1 MQAEH
6 DPRLFDL
13 ADHAERATQLPGQG
27 CRLHRLE
34 VYNWGT
40 FDGSVWTFEV
50 EGANALLTGDIGSGK
65 STLVDAV
72 TTLLLPAHR
81 ISYNKAA
88 GADTRERDLRSYV
101 LGHYKSEHNEETGG
115 TRPVGLRGPENYS
128 VLLAV
133 FASSSGEAGTKTVHD
148 AASSPVTIAQ
158 VFRAREDGG
167 QPERFFVTADA
178 DLSIAKHFVIEPG
191 EGFRELKRKLRE
203 AGAQTFDG
211 FPEYGR
217 TFRRR
222 LGIESD
228 QVLELFHQTVSMK
241 AVDNLNDFVRSHMLE
256 PFDMSGRI
264 RDLLEHFDDLTRA
277 HDAVVRARHQLELLD
292 PLVDHIDAYDGLTV
306 ALDGLNRQREAL
318 PYFFADHTQ
327 DLITA
332 LIESIDQLLAE
343 LDGKIGEAD
352 CAIEGVREREQQ
364 LAIDIAQ
371 NGGDRLA
378 AIDADLARLPAE
390 RDQRR
395 RSLDRYNELLAGVG
409 IEGHGAVVDLQQFTA
424 VTAQIELRRTDLEV
438 EAAALDNQVVEL
450 RAERRELERSAESVN
465 TELKSLAGRQSNL
478 PARSLALRDELSAN
492 LSLDPASLPFA
503 GELLQVRPDAA
514 AWEGAA
520 ERVLRGF
527 ATSLLVPHEHYAA
540 VAEWINGR
548 HLGIRFV
555 YFRVPDRL
563 GRPRTIERTSAHP
576 VLADLIEIKPG
587 SAFEPWLRNELANRA
602 DHACVED
609 TREFARFDRAITQ
622 EGQIKSR
629 DRHEKD
635 DRSRIDDR
643 RSYVLGWTN
652 EAKVD
657 ALIAEAQE
665 ISRRIEGLEERLRSP
680 DGRRGEVQGVL
691 TDLALLAE
699 RNRWEDLDWATVDA
713 EITRLEAEH
722 ERIRSS
728 SDALAAL
735 TTELEVAARDRQE
748 RERAR
753 DALKD
758 ARAVESDRKTR
769 ALKRLE
775 VVREVLSDS
784 DAFAIARESFD
795 ELDGSIPE
803 EHRLNLSDPERIDAA
818 NHATREAVDI
828 GREAHTQR
836 LNQVAQRVVKGM
848 RDFRVVYAQESAEL
862 DDAIE
867 SAPEYRTLR
876 DRVATDDLPRFE
888 EEFRRSLRENTINEI
903 AGLSAQL
910 QSQANTI
917 RDRVARI
924 NTSLQAIDYNAN
936 RYIRL
941 VPESTPNTEIRQF
954 QDDLR
959 ACTSNI
965 TAGAGDDQYSE
976 QRFLQ
981 VKALVD
987 RFRGREGSTDQD
999 RAWARRVTDVRQ
1011 WYVFSASERWRDSDE
1026 EHESYSDSS
1035 GKSGGQKEKL
1045 AYTILAASLAYQF
1058 KLDSGDAGRTFRFVV
1073 IDEAFGRGSDD
1084 STRYA
1089 LRLFDELGLQLLI
1102 VTPLQ
1107 KIRVIEPYVSCV
1119 GLVQNPDGKGS
1130 LLQRVTIEEHL
1141 QARAQART
1149 PAGDDD

>member
-1 MQAEH
+1 MQAEQ
-6 DPRLFDL
+6 DRPRLDP
-13 ADHAERATQLPGQG
+13 ADHAEHAEQMPPPG
-27 CRLHRLE
+27 CRLQRLE

-133 FASSSGEAGTKTVHD
+133 FTARTADVVTPGLADSATPS
-148 AASSPVTIAQ
+148 VTIAQ

-167 QPERFFVTADA
+167 QPERFFVTADS
-178 DLSIAKHFVIEPG
+178 DLAIAKHFVIEPG
-191 EGFRELKRKLRE
+191 EGFRELKRNLRE

-264 RDLLEHFDDLTRA
+264 RDLLEHFDDLTKA

-292 PLVDHIDAYDGLTV
+292 PLVDHIDVYDALT
-306 ALDGLNRQREAL
+306 AELDGLDRQREAL
-318 PYFFADHTQ
+318 PFFFAERTQ
-327 DLITA
+327 DLVAA
-332 LIESIDQLLAE
+332 LIASIDLLLAE
-343 LDGKIGEAD
+343 MDGQIGEAD
-352 CAIEGVREREQQ
+352 TAIEGVREREQQ
-364 LAIDIAQ
+364 LAIAIAQ

-378 AIDADLARLPAE
+378 AIDAGLARLPAE

-409 IEGHGAVVDLQQFTA
+409 IEGHDAVADLQQFAA
-424 VTAQIELRRTDLEV
+424 VTAQIEQRRTDLEA
-438 EAAALDNQVVEL
+438 EAAGLDNQVVEL
-450 RAERRELERSAESVN
+450 RAQRNELERSAESVN

-478 PARSLALRDELSAN
+478 PARSLALRDELSAD
-492 LSLDPASLPFA
+492 LALDPDSLPFA
-503 GELLQVRPDAA
+503 GELLQVRTDAA

-527 ATSLLVPHEHYAA
+527 ATSLLVPNEHYAA
-540 VAEWINGR
+540 VAEWINRR

-563 GRPRTIERTSAHP
+563 GRPRAIDRTSAHP
-576 VLADLIEIKPG
+576 VLADLVEIRPG
-587 SAFEPWLRNELANRA
+587 TTFEPWLRNELANRA
-602 DHACVED
+602 DHVCVEA
-609 TREFARFDRAITQ
+609 TSEFARFDRAITK

-665 ISRRIEGLEERLRSP
+665 IARRIEGLEEQLTAP
-680 DGRRGEVQGVL
+680 DGRRGEVQGIL
-691 TDLALLAE
+691 TDLARLAE
-699 RNRWEDLDWATVDA
+699 RDRWEVLDWATVDA
-713 EITRLEAEH
+713 EITRLQAEH

-735 TTELEVAARDRQE
+735 TTELEIAVEDRQRRE
-748 RERAR
+748 RERDERKA
-753 DALKD
+753 
-758 ARAVESDRKTR
+758 ARAVESDRR
-769 ALKRLE
+769 ARAGKRLE
-775 VVREVLSDS
+775 TVKARLSDTAACEAAREVFHLV
-784 DAFAIARESFD
+784 ES
-795 ELDGSIPE
+795 SVPE
-803 EHRLNLSDPERIDAA
+803 ERRRALSDPEGIDAA
-818 NHATREAVDI
+818 HDATREAVDTA
-828 GREAHTQR
+828 RASHR
-836 LNQVAQRVVKGM
+836 DRRSQVAQRVVKAM
-848 RDFRVVYAQESAEL
+848 RDFRLVYAQESAEL
-862 DDAIE
+862 DDAVE
-867 SAPEYRTLR
+867 SAPEYRVLR

-888 EEFRRSLRENTINEI
+888 DEFRRSLRENTINEI

-924 NTSLQAIDYNAN
+924 NTSLQTIDYNTD

-941 VPESTPNTEIRQF
+941 VPEPTPNTEIRQF

-976 QRFLQ
+976 QRFVQ

-999 RAWARRVTDVRQ
+999 RAWSRRVTDVRQ

-1058 KLDSGDAGRTFRFVV
+1058 KLDSDDAGRTFRFVV

-1107 KIRVIEPYVSCV
+1107 KIHVIEPYVSCV
-1119 GLVQNPDGKGS
+1119 GLVQNPDGNGS
-1130 LLQRVTIEEHL
+1130 LLQRVTIEEHI
-1141 QARAQART
+1141 QGRARAGT
-1149 PAGDDD
+1149 PAGDDG